1 MLVYN
6 KYCHT
11 IYRAWQRKLHSTVSN
26 NENRAE
32 IYACLWMLISEKDDN
47 KFLKNENSFL
57 SYWND
62 REEQFVKYYKEEYK
76 DRAGMYVQKTML
88 NYMYCF
94 RKMGTLLSTV

>member
-6 KYCHT
+6 KYIVILYIHT
-11 IYRAWQRKLHSTVSN
+11 IYTGHGKGSCTVH

-32 IYACLWMLISEKDDN
+32 IYACLWLLISEKDDN
-47 KFLKNENSFL
+47 KFLKNENSSI

-62 REEQFVKYYKEEYK
+62 MEEQFVKYYKEEYK
-76 DRAGMYVQKTML
+76 DRAGMYVQQIIH
-88 NYMYCF
+88 CF

>member
-1 MLVYN
+1 M
-6 KYCHT
+6 
-11 IYRAWQRKLHSTVSN
+11 SN

-32 IYACLWMLISEKDDN
+32 IYACLWLLINEKDVD

-57 SYWND
+57 SYWNN

-76 DRAGMYVQKTML
+76 DRAGMYVQKIML
-88 NYMYCF
+88 NYIHSC